1 MGGESLLFNK
11 IIKDFGFPSLMI
23 LNRIDPTFL
32 LQIQGSQDGNKIDY
46 PRREQF
52 QKGNFLGGI

>member
-1 MGGESLLFNK
+1 MGGEILLFNK

-32 LQIQGSQDGNKIDY
+32 WQIQGSQDGNKIDY

-52 QKGNFLGGI
+52 Q